1 MWDACN
7 LVDRFRSLRTH
18 TSRTSQAQASSSKNH
33 LAAPLASSIKAERGR
48 EGEGERKYE
57 RFLNCSLAPERE
69 NQRHTRTRRREIS
82 LCPFLSLL
90 SSALFSFPWLS
101 SAKKNET
108 SFYFGNVYY
117 LLTSARGANFLTNT
131 KDTQIS
137 GTSSP
142 GV

>member
-18 TSRTSQAQASSSKNH
+18 TSRTSQAQASSSKNY
-33 LAAPLASSIKAERGR
+33 LATPLASSIKAERGR

-101 SAKKNET
+101 SALVIKTNDLNGERNV
-108 SFYFGNVYY
+108 FYVHDP
-117 LLTSARGANFLTNT
+117 FLH
-131 KDTQIS
+131 
-137 GTSSP
+137 P
-142 GV
+142 